1 MHIRDKRSV
10 SEQVRSG
17 FRIAGF
23 ILLTLA
29 LMSVLLDSTA
39 FLLGKNS
46 NPGPGHRFIGAA
58 GLLAVSI
65 LMLFTSRYWAKWF
78 AAVLAWAIL
87 RWAFRAPFNASLSG
101 WLILEVLAILA
112 VLFVL
117 SVGPAMR
124 RTPKRIETVGLV
136 VAVLSLSFA
145 TVASSYFPAIVGIA
159 VLGLARFIAWKKP
172 ERRSHHSSAKT
183 LGQVAR

>member
-29 LMSVLLDSTA
+29 LMSVLVDSTA

-58 GLLAVSI
+58 V
-65 LMLFTSRYWAKWF
+65 
-78 AAVLAWAIL
+78 
-87 RWAFRAPFNASLSG
+87 
-101 WLILEVLAILA
+101 
-112 VLFVL
+112 
-117 SVGPAMR
+117 
-124 RTPKRIETVGLV
+124 
-136 VAVLSLSFA
+136 
-145 TVASSYFPAIVGIA
+145 PAIVGIA
-159 VLGLARFIAWKKP
+159 VLGLARFIAWKPP
-172 ERRSHHSSAKT
+172 EHRSHHSSAKT